1 MSALLTTLTVVC
13 LAHADVIVNC
23 NAGLANRLR
32 ATAEAYVNLHKAP
45 ANTTVVWGAPT
56 YACPGAFSSAFDP
69 LRVRCVSTESH
80 GCAALSVRDTS
91 VEEGRTLMGAARR
104 SGARIV
110 QNCKDAKLLA
120 LERSGRGAVVSPPR
134 ATAPTGQSGRS
145 CRRHDFAV
153 FWDVN

>member
-56 YACPGAFSSAFDP
+56 YATATHVNAGERETVSSSTKFGRKLKRFLSRECAFTPA
-69 LRVRCVSTESH
+69 H
-80 GCAALSVRDTS
+80 
-91 VEEGRTLMGAARR
+91 
-104 SGARIV
+104 
-110 QNCKDAKLLA
+110 
-120 LERSGRGAVVSPPR
+120 
-134 ATAPTGQSGRS
+134 
-145 CRRHDFAV
+145 
-153 FWDVN
+153 